1 MRKLLIL
8 CGCAVLAVSSAMA
21 DGGRTIDKD
30 AARQQ
35 GGQLGTALNPNI
47 QNNLKTGDP
56 ATVVP
61 NYNPNPTQKSYF
73 QGGQGAT
80 VAPGTSRVTACSS
93 AGDVECQAVNLMRQ
107 GKATRPEFNIHRTD
121 PLLTNSKNLTTN
133 PTGTIGNIFTN
144 YDTCKTTTQTTPPIF
159 ETQVCNEFSK
169 NENKTC
175 KMGQE
180 VVVDPDYIYKCLET
194 VQSQANATCTVG
206 RVVVVD
212 PDYIYKCLQT
222 IQSESNATCNIGR
235 VVVVDADA
243 NYQCTQSPKKIE
255 NLRCNRRLIVTCEQ
269 VAGNCASAGVVRGS
283 VSVSNGSYSFTFD
296 GTNMVLSNPITAV
309 NSRTEAAF
317 SFTVSGANRL
327 QQFAITG
334 IESDNWV
341 GIEVNGRYI
350 GTHTRHFGGF
360 NTGSDR
366 LTLGYVPYC
375 YDTESGQQCY
385 DDLRV
390 IYGPGENDNYYPETG
405 GGMYTS
411 VFYDL
416 RPFIV
421 EGPNVIRMFV
431 INGGGPGLGKIY
443 IRVDQKCNANCTDSW
458 DNQCASLESRSQ

>member
-8 CGCAVLAVSSAMA
+8 CGCAVLAASSAMA

-180 VVVDPDYIYKCLET
+180 VVVDPDYLYKCLET
-194 VQSQANATCTVG
+194 IQAQANATCTVG
-206 RVVVVD
+206 R
-212 PDYIYKCLQT
+212 I
-222 IQSESNATCNIGR
+222 
-235 VVVVDADA
+235 VVVDADA
-243 NYQCTQSPKKIE
+243 NYQCTQSPKQIE
-255 NLRCNRRLIVTCEQ
+255 NLKCNRRLIVTCEP

-283 VSVSNGSYSFTFD
+283 VSVSNGSYSYTFD

-309 NSRTEAAF
+309 NSRTDAAF
-317 SFTVSGANRL
+317 SFTVSGASRL
-327 QQFAITG
+327 QAFSITG

-341 GIEVNGRYI
+341 GLEVNGTYI

-390 IYGPGENDNYYPETG
+390 IYGPGANDNYYPETG
-405 GGMYTS
+405 GGLYTGTS
-411 VFYDL
+411 YDL
-416 RPFIV
+416 KPLIV
-421 EGPNVIRMFV
+421 EGNNVIRMFV
-431 INGGGPGLGKIY
+431 INGGGPGLGKVY
-443 IRVDQKCNANCTDSW
+443 IRVNQKCDANCTDSW
-458 DNQCASLESRSQ
+458 DNQCASLESRSL